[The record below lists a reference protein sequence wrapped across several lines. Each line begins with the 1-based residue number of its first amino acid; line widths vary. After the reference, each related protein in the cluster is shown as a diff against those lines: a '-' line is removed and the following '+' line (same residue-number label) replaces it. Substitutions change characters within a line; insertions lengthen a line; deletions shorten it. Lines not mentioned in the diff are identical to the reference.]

1 MDIGEWVGDV
11 GLSYTGSYPWTADNN
26 LVAESVTLVN
36 ASLRFTPAS
45 LDWLT
50 VSLWGKNLGNKRYYL
65 IGQESAGPAGTG
77 GYPAAPNVP
86 RTYGGFL
93 SAKISTSR
101 PKGRRATVS
110 CPRTPL
116 C

>member
-1 MDIGEWVGDV
+1 MANVPKWRFDLGANYAVAMDIGEWVGDV

-65 IGQESAGPAGTG
+65 IGQESD
-77 GYPAAPNVP
+77 
-86 RTYGGFL
+86 R
-93 SAKISTSR
+93 KSTRLNS
-101 PKGRRATVS
+101 S
-110 CPRTPL
+110 H
-116 C
+116 